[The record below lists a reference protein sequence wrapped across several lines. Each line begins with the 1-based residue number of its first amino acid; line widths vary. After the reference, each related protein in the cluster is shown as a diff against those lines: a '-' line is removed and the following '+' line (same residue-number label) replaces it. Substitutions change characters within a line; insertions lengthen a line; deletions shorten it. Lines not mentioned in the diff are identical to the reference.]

1 MVAGALAA
9 ELFPGAR
16 ITFDPGLLHRL
27 PELPAAG
34 LVSIEPRGVELLGGG
49 RALIELELTL
59 TVETLD
65 GEGAVWELT
74 ARCAALWRRIQRA
87 ADEGLP
93 YAYTHGGTEISGHT
107 GQEWLLLEGLEAR
120 YRRTPSAA
128 PPRPAQHH
136 ATLGLTLAVV
146 APH

>member
-1 MVAGALAA
+1 MVAGALAS

-16 ITFDPGLLHRL
+16 VTFDPELLHRL

-34 LVSIEPRGVELLGGG
+34 LVSLEPRGVELLDGG
-49 RALIELELTL
+49 RALVELELTL
-59 TVETLD
+59 TVEALES
-65 GEGAVWELT
+65 EGAVWELT
-74 ARCAALWRRIQRA
+74 ARCAALWRRFQRA

-93 YAYTHGGTEISGHT
+93 YAYSYGGTEISGHT
-107 GQEWLLLEGLEAR
+107 GQEWLGLEGLEAR
-120 YRRTPSAA
+120 YRRTPSTA

-136 ATLGLTLAVV
+136 ATLELILAVV